1 MKESGGMRLKYAVY
15 ESTLSTADAVP
26 LPRWG
31 RLRGAA
37 LCADFYKGRCPKVV
51 GIAIRGKR
59 ISNIRGGANPVSLRS
74 TAPSRGRGENVGRF
88 ECIYPSFLWK
98 EVPAGRRLGAQSGM
112 KEDDADGK
120 TFLHKSLL
128 TRVPYPPLRGP
139 PSPMGKAKRC
149 DAPHQFL

>member
-1 MKESGGMRLKYAVY
+1 MPESGGDSDTEETHFQHTGEPTPSRYAGQ
-15 ESTLSTADAVP
+15 P
-26 LPRWG
+26 LPEEG
-31 RLRGAA
+31 
-37 LCADFYKGRCPKVV
+37 
-51 GIAIRGKR
+51 
-59 ISNIRGGANPVSLRS
+59 S
-74 TAPSRGRGENVGRF
+74 ENVRRF
-88 ECIYPSFLWK
+88 ECINPSFLWK

-149 DAPHQFL
+149 DASRQFL